1 MMTDLTELG
10 KKAKQASRAL
20 ASAGPKKDAALLAA
34 ADGLEREAAAILS
47 ANREDLAAARSAGMT
62 DALLDR
68 LALSEARVRGMADG
82 LRSVAG
88 QTDPVGEVV
97 SGITRPNGLRIEKI
111 RVPLGVIGI
120 IYEARPNVTA
130 DAAAICIKAGSAV
143 ILRGGKEALRTNMAT
158 EAVLRSA
165 MEQAGLP
172 ADCVQLVH
180 DTSHDS
186 AKAMMEL
193 TEYLDVLIPRGGKK
207 LIRTV
212 AENARVPVIETGWG
226 NCHIYVDD
234 SADTTMAAEIVFNA
248 KTSRPSVCNAAES
261 LLVHSASAERV
272 LPAIKKRLDEKNV
285 ELRGC
290 ERSRAILG
298 SSVVPATEEDY
309 GTEYLDY
316 IMSVKVVDSLD
327 EAVAH
332 IAKYSSGH
340 SECIV
345 TQSYE
350 NARRFTQEV
359 DSSAVYVNA
368 STRFTDGGEFGLG
381 AEIGIS
387 TQKLHAR
394 GPMGARE
401 LTTTKFIVT
410 GSGQVR

>member
-261 LLVHSASAERV
+261 LLVHSAAAERV